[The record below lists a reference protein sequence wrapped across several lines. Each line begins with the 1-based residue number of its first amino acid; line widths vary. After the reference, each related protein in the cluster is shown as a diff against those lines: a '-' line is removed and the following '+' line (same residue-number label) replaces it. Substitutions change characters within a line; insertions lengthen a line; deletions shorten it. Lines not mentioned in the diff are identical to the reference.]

1 MDIHHITLNNTA
13 PAVPAS
19 NRVSITT
26 NIASDGRRSYTVQ
39 FTDGITYTA
48 RTGRSLIISTI
59 RAYIQH
65 RMNQRNATP
74 SGRIIRF
81 RRRVDGMEGG
91 AL

>member
-1 MDIHHITLNNTA
+1 MNIHHITLDNTA

-26 NIASDGRRSYTVQ
+26 NTASDGRRSYTVQ

-59 RAYIQH
+59 RAYILH
-65 RMNQRNATP
+65 RKLQRAVAP
-74 SGRIIRF
+74 SARIIRF

-91 AL
+91 AK